1 MSAAKKVLK
10 AREMTALLFL
20 VLLFILVGIRAPA
33 FLADSKNVA
42 NCFNDSVVYI
52 LIAVAMAFAIFI
64 GEIDVSVGS
73 NLGLVAAVVG
83 TMLQDG
89 KSWALAFLIGILMGA
104 VVGLVNG
111 WGVAVMRIP
120 SLIFTL
126 GTNGILRGLM
136 YLQVGTKQDLL

>member
-104 VVGLVNG
+104 VVGSGQRLGRGGDEDPLPHLHPGHQRHPPGLDV
-111 WGVAVMRIP
+111 P
-120 SLIFTL
+120 S
-126 GTNGILRGLM
+126 GGHQAGH
-136 YLQVGTKQDLL
+136 